1 MLEKLGGV
9 LRGGDVET
17 SETDTTTVAETSAGG
32 TQADESATT
41 EQTSAKEPDYKAL
54 LEASSAEN
62 AKLLNDAKS
71 RAGRTE
77 AREKQERQI
86 GRLTSQVTDLTGRVD
101 VFLKRESENDSDL
114 ADSLAKDS
122 ATRSFNQRTVAFADD
137 AVDTLGLMERALIV
151 PGENGSGDVQL
162 LDLRTSP
169 ELQEVRD
176 AWDAEIEKTA
186 PEAAVIKGLLADVR
200 LQAQLKERALSNQR
214 IGEIQTQ
221 ATKTTEQ
228 AEEEV
233 DQAYNMNIGPGGSVA
248 SSSFTTIRD
257 AYNEDPYDD
266 KVRAAYYKARK
277 QMGL

>member
-9 LRGGDVET
+9 TRGGDVET
-17 SETDTTTVAETSAGG
+17 SEAGTTVVAETSAEG
-32 TQADESATT
+32 TQTDESATT
-41 EQTSAKEPDYKAL
+41 EETSAKEPDYKAL

-101 VFLKRESENDSDL
+101 VFLKRESENDSEL

-137 AVDTLGLMERALIV
+137 AVDTLELMERALIV

-176 AWDAEIEKTA
+176 AWDAEIEKPA

-200 LQAQLKERALSNQR
+200 LQAQLKERTLSSQR
-214 IGEIQTQ
+214 ISEIQAQ
-221 ATKTTEQ
+221 ATAEV
-228 AEEEV
+228 EEEE
-233 DQAYNMNIGPGGSVA
+233 DQAYNMNIGPGGSVS
-248 SSSFTTIRD
+248 SSSFNTIRD

-266 KVRAAYYKARK
+266 KARTAYYKARK
-277 QMGL
+277 QRGL

>member
-9 LRGGDVET
+9 TSGGDVET
-17 SETDTTTVAETSAGG
+17 SEAGTTVVAETSAEG
-32 TQADESATT
+32 TQTDESATT
-41 EQTSAKEPDYKAL
+41 EETSAKEPDYKAL

-101 VFLKRESENDSDL
+101 VFLKRESENDSEL

-176 AWDAEIEKTA
+176 AWDAEIEKPA

-200 LQAQLKERALSNQR
+200 LQAQLKERTLSSQR
-214 IGEIQTQ
+214 ISEIQAQ
-221 ATKTTEQ
+221 ATAEV
-228 AEEEV
+228 EEEE
-233 DQAYNMNIGPGGSVA
+233 DQAYNMNIGPGGSVS
-248 SSSFTTIRD
+248 SSSFNTIRD

-266 KVRAAYYKARK
+266 KARTAYYKARK
-277 QMGL
+277 QRGL